1 MALFDKKMHDPVSA
15 VARVV
20 DNDGLKSM
28 PNQAV
33 HCPLDLMVEAE
44 GMAAYMVHVT
54 VRPKTGKWPEINQV
68 LPVIIDR
75 SNPSRVEIVWDQIP
89 SLLDKVQMRTAGRLA
104 AAQRAMAEGS
114 ASVAPV
120 APGPLNPVDPVD
132 RLARLADLRDRGA
145 LTEAEFDVQ
154 KKRILG
160 E

>member
-1 MALFDKKMHDPVSA
+1 LALFDKKMHDPVSA

-28 PNQAV
+28 PGKAV

-54 VRPKTGKWPEINQV
+54 VRPKTGKWPEINQL

-104 AAQRAMAEGS
+104 AAQHAVADGS
-114 ASVAPV
+114 SSVVPV
-120 APGPLNPVDPVD
+120 APDPLDPVD
-132 RLARLADLRDRGA
+132 RIARLADLRDRGA
-145 LTEAEFDVQ
+145 LTQAEFDVQ